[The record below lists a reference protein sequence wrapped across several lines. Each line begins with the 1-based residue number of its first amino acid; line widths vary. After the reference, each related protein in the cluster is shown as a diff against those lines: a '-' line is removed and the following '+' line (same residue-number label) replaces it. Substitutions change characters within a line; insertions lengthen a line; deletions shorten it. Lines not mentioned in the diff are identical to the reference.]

1 MPNVISNSPIKFCC
15 LHEELKILINLFT
28 SFCCFMQ
35 FWINFPWWNIK
46 EMHAQVYCT
55 WFWGSMYLAS
65 DWVVA
70 FWLLETLPTSQ
81 WAGPLW
87 LYNQSTMFTRMCST
101 LQILSLLHFF
111 NNYFAI
117 SPSCCLYSVLMI
129 RLLVYFIYFSSLI
142 ECDGLLSSLHILF
155 DIWTWDCYALNWF
168 DIVIL
173 VGHLLRR
180 WSCPWS
186 VFWKS
191 FSMSSSTT

>member
-87 LYNQSTMFTRMCST
+87 LYNQSTMFTRIAALCRF
-101 LQILSLLHFF
+101 LVCFIFLIIILLFLHLVVCTHDQVTCVFYLFFLLDRVWWIIVKLA
-111 NNYFAI
+111 YFVWH
-117 SPSCCLYSVLMI
+117 LDL
-129 RLLVYFIYFSSLI
+129 RLLRS
-142 ECDGLLSSLHILF
+142 
-155 DIWTWDCYALNWF
+155 
-168 DIVIL
+168 
-173 VGHLLRR
+173 
-180 WSCPWS
+180 
-186 VFWKS
+186 
-191 FSMSSSTT
+191 